1 MRKLFAAGMAVT
13 ALALMAGTAE
23 AKPAKEPFTYTATID
38 CGRGPVVVGST
49 DDMFAPLF
57 ELRHPG
63 RRYQPIA
70 WDVMVDGR
78 EIVADNGAKRGK
90 HAVDCSYDDGVA
102 TGTVT
107 VEKA

>member
-13 ALALMAGTAE
+13 ALALPAATAD
-23 AKPAKEPFTYTATID
+23 AKPAKGPFTYTATID

-49 DDMFAPLF
+49 DDLFAPLV
-57 ELRHPG
+57 ELRRKG
-63 RRYQPIA
+63 RRYQPLA
-70 WDVMVDGR
+70 WDVFVDGH
-78 EIVADNGAKRGK
+78 EIVADNGTTPGK

-107 VEKA
+107 VDHA